1 MFKEVKPTVKDFVEK
16 QKREREQRK
25 TDRDRQNAAL
35 RIQVVIIPVIYNV
48 SYLYLL
54 QQKDYIVPWIA
65 QTRWMLSTCV
75 KYFAILN
82 PANESDFN
90 MLNLLLSFVLTMTN
104 CSNWK
109 NLKDE
114 KLKPLL
120 KTITDSLTSYTVTQG
135 LYPALKQV
143 LLKGLALHIPVLT
156 QLSLTAIFSLVLRP
170 MISSDFSSESNSLF
184 VVHILTVPGFVLH
197 INSLANETYD
207 VIVREKLCSRIITFL
222 YEKLSDPLLLSS
234 FDGSYILCL
243 IANLIQLSLLEI
255 EVLVDLCEQFCIVL
269 SKLLHVLGG
278 YVGQK
283 KSNLTCW
290 HPILGWFSKPLD
302 NYLQASAPHVANQ
315 LRLLWHGRMVR
326 LLFADLYQQEGLD
339 NIDQNSPTSSTSQS
353 KTPRFRLTEQ
363 TANERR
369 AVEGL
374 LPVNPPSF
382 VSRNNGRGFS
392 DRFGLS
398 AFLRQLKRRAPSK
411 KDEKNKYAHHW
422 PRDNGS
428 VGLDQMP
435 NSIKA
440 VCMLYCFTIGSLKEI
455 RNDILADILVVILA
469 VSSLRLSLLAYGK
482 RRLMRNSVSNVLN
495 ISVDIFI
502 FPLSLGLTLGDLLP
516 RMWRLIYCA
525 GSVKDWA
532 MLLTLPSAGW
542 QLEPHSS
549 HLLHLFASA
558 TSNLLIILDDVEVF
572 EKHKAFEIE
581 ELLAIADFFN
591 HLIYEAALLVPSPTS
606 LTQINPSENPNS
618 TLNQDDKVSDNQQ
631 LSTVNLT
638 LFSICLRLLSIL
650 YNRDSRWKYTPIN
663 FWLICGVKP
672 SAFISD
678 LRKEKAHAT
687 FLLKHVPHIISRK
700 ERVLLFREL
709 VRADKSA
716 LGILGQTNCM
726 LDSAAVG
733 AVIMIHRNRIVEDGY
748 QQLANLTPTQ
758 LRMKIRVQFIN
769 TLGLDEVGIDLDGVF
784 KEFLEETLRRVFDPT
799 LNLFRATTDQR
810 LYPSP
815 TSHIQESHLQLF
827 EFVGKLLAKA
837 VYEGIIVDVPFANFF
852 LTQVLGRQRASCYS
866 FLDELATLDRDLYKS
881 LTYIKHYDG
890 DVSELELTFSYD
902 EDCLGQII
910 VHDLVPGGRYITV
923 NNDLKISYVHRM
935 AMFRM
940 YKQIRPQTA
949 SFIRGF
955 YSIINPDWLAMFSPA
970 ELQQLI
976 SGESVNFDLE
986 DLKQHTK
993 YSGGFYS
1000 NHRVITWL
1008 WDILKRDF
1016 SDEERGLF
1024 LKFVTS
1030 CSKPPLLGFAFLE
1043 PPFCIRCVQYVN
1055 EDQDMGDTLGSVLKG
1070 FFGFGSRRG
1079 NEEQAR
1085 LPSASTCFNLLKL
1098 PNYASRSILRDKLR
1112 YAIHCNAGFEL
1123 S

>member
-1 MFKEVKPTVKDFVEK
+1 LI
-16 QKREREQRK
+16 QN
-25 TDRDRQNAAL
+25 RD
-35 RIQVVIIPVIYNV
+35 
-48 SYLYLL
+48 YLIL
-54 QQKDYIVPWIA
+54 WIS
-65 QTRWMLSTCV
+65 QTRWILSVCV
-75 KYFAILN
+75 EYFVVLN
-82 PANESDFN
+82 PANEADSN
-90 MLNLLLSFVLTMTN
+90 MMNVLLSFVLTMTN
-104 CSNWK
+104 CNQWK
-109 NLKDE
+109 ILKDS
-114 KLKPLL
+114 KMKPGLMA
-120 KTITDSLTSYTVTQG
+120 ITDSFVKDLLAHG
-135 LYPALKQV
+135 LYPALKQL
-143 LLKGLALHIPVLT
+143 LLKGLALHLPVLT
-156 QLSLTAIFSLVLRP
+156 QISLTGIFSLAVRP
-170 MISSDFSSESNSLF
+170 LLLCDFPPEYISLF
-184 VVHILTVPGFVLH
+184 VVYILSVPGFVLH
-197 INSLANETYD
+197 LNSLANEAYD
-207 VIVREKLCSRIITFL
+207 VVVREKLCSRVVTYLHESLPAQSIL
-222 YEKLSDPLLLSS
+222 DCGLE
-234 FDGSYILCL
+234 GSYALCL
-243 IANLIQLSLLEI
+243 IANLIQLSLLEV
-255 EVLVDLCEQFCIVL
+255 EVLVDHCEKFCIVL
-269 SKLLHVLGG
+269 SRLLDLLGG

-283 KSNLTCW
+283 NSNLTCW

-302 NYLQASAPHVANQ
+302 NYLQASAPHVASQ
-315 LRLLWHGRMVR
+315 LRLLWHSRMVR
-326 LLFADLYQQEGLD
+326 LLFADLYQQEGLGESEET
-339 NIDQNSPTSSTSQS
+339 NTLAVPSTSTS
-353 KTPRFRLTEQ
+353 VSFARSPRFKFTEH
-363 TANERR
+363 TVGERK

-382 VSRNNGRGFS
+382 VSRHYGRGFS

-398 AFLRQLKRRAPSK
+398 AFLRQLKNRIPVRKGDLGGGSVTGTPL
-411 KDEKNKYAHHW
+411 KYHHHW
-422 PRDNGS
+422 PRESETPGPEN
-428 VGLDQMP
+428 LP
-435 NSIKA
+435 NSIKV

-455 RNDILADILVVILA
+455 RNDILA
-469 VSSLRLSLLAYGK
+469 
-482 RRLMRNSVSNVLN
+482 
-495 ISVDIFI
+495 
-502 FPLSLGLTLGDLLP
+502 GLTLGDLLP
-516 RMWRLIYCA
+516 RMWRLISCA
-525 GSVKDWA
+525 GSIKDWA
-532 MLLTLPSAGW
+532 PLLTLPRAGW
-542 QLEPHSS
+542 QLVPHSS
-549 HLLHLFASA
+549 HLLHLFAAA

-572 EKHKAFEIE
+572 EKHKAFEID

-591 HLIYEAALLVPSPTS
+591 YLIYETVLLVPNRV
-606 LTQINPSENPNS
+606 LHCFS
-618 TLNQDDKVSDNQQ
+618 TDPLSARMSQCPQ
-631 LSTVNLT
+631 LSTSNTTTIT
-638 LFSICLRLLSIL
+638 LFSICLRLLAIL
-650 YNRDSRWKYTPIN
+650 YNRDSRCKFTPPH

-672 SAFISD
+672 SAFVSD

-687 FLLKHVPHIISRK
+687 FLLKHVPHIIARK

-726 LDSAAVG
+726 LDSSAVG

-769 TLGLDEVGIDLDGVF
+769 ALGLDEVGIDLDGVF

-799 LNLFRATTDQR
+799 LNLFRATSDQR

-881 LTYIKHYDG
+881 LTYIKHYEG
-890 DVSELELTFSYD
+890 DVSDLELTFSYD
-902 EDCLGQII
+902 EDCLGRMV

-940 YKQIRPQTA
+940 YKQIRGQTA

-955 YSIINPDWLAMFSPA
+955 YSIINPDWLAMFSPM

-976 SGESVNFDLE
+976 SGDSVNFDLE

-1008 WDILKRDF
+1008 WDILKKDF

-1030 CSKPPLLGFAFLE
+1030 CSKPPLLGFAYLE
-1043 PPFCIRCVQYVN
+1043 PPFCIRCVQYIN

-1079 NEEQAR
+1079 GEEQAR

-1098 PNYASRSILRDKLR
+1098 PNYASRATLRDKLR
-1112 YAIHCNAGFEL
+1112 YAIHSNAGFEL